1 MASVQSTLD
10 AAKIII
16 IFGAQ
21 GLPLHPPLVE
31 EDRAICV
38 KSHRICQFLCGFS
51 HSYIGR
57 TDRCLNSRIREHLP
71 KWVQRAI
78 ETGPPAEITRRLPA
92 SSIARH
98 VLTSGHKI
106 NPDNSF
112 RIQSSHLNPHFLR
125 LSEKVATGRL
135 HPPFCEQK
143 QLRVNFRLP

>member
-1 MASVQSTLD
+1 MHFTHNEASIRTID
-10 AAKIII
+10 RT
-16 IFGAQ
+16 Q
-21 GLPLHPPLVE
+21 GLPLSPVIGIH
-31 EDRAICV
+31 AIGAKFYCIY
-38 KSHRICQFLCGFS
+38 RFIFDYGN
-51 HSYIGR
+51 SYIGR

-71 KWVQRAI
+71 KWVQRAV